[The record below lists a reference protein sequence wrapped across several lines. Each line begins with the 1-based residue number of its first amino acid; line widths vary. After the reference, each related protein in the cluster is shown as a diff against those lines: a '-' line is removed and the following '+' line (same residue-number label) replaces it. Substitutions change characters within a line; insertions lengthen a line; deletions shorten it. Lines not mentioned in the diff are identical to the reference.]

1 MEVAAKKKFGQNF
14 LKDKSVVNK
23 IIQSMPNT
31 DNVIVEIG
39 PGLGDLTQELLKK
52 KDVIAFE
59 IDPDLCTLLQEKFS
73 ESLEKRA
80 LKLHCGDVLDR
91 WKQHLVDKEYD
102 LVANL
107 PYYVATNIVL
117 RALRDPNCKNILVML
132 QKEVADK
139 FCAKPGQR
147 EFSALS
153 VLAGSAG
160 EVQRV
165 TVVKPNSFTPP
176 PKVDSAVILIKK
188 NRSIDDDNFE
198 TFLKIAFRQP
208 RKTLLKNLAQSYP
221 KELLQQLFQTL
232 GVASN
237 IRPHEASTSI
247 YHRLYEML
255 KEKIDGAT
263 TQKQPTKRESA
274 KKSTT

>member
-1 MEVAAKKKFGQNF
+1 
-14 LKDKSVVNK
+14 
-23 IIQSMPNT
+23 MPST
-31 DNVIVEIG
+31 DHAVVEIG

-59 IDPDLCTLLQEKFS
+59 IDPDLCTLLQEKFHKY
-73 ESLEKRA
+73 LEKGA
-80 LKLHCGDVLDR
+80 LELRCGDVLDR
-91 WKQHLVDKEYD
+91 WKQHLVDVEYD

-117 RALRDPNCKNILVML
+117 KALRDRNCKNILVML

-153 VLAGSAG
+153 VLADSVG
-160 EVQRV
+160 EVKRV
-165 TVVKPNSFTPP
+165 TVVKPDSFTPP

-188 NRSIDDDNFE
+188 NTSLEDEGFE
-198 TFLKIAFRQP
+198 KFLKIAFKQP
-208 RKTLLKNLAQSYP
+208 RKTLLKNLAQNYP

-237 IRPHEASTSI
+237 IRPHEANTSI

-263 TQKQPTKRESA
+263 TQKQPTKR
-274 KKSTT
+274 